1 MNDDMIDTEV
11 WKEVTDDFIY
21 HTHGMCVFM
30 EIFKSEHRKLH
41 ELRITIDTLSD
52 LLRNRRGEGKE
63 EEGRKK
69 RKIIKK
75 KCTTPKKTMT
85 VKFMKVSPK
94 SYDIHQ
100 KYNCTVGA

>member
-11 WKEVTDDFIY
+11 WKEVTDDFIN

-63 EEGRKK
+63 EEGGMEGKNPGWR
-69 RKIIKK
+69 RQASVVAGAFIIV
-75 KCTTPKKTMT
+75 MLAIL
-85 VKFMKVSPK
+85 VE
-94 SYDIHQ
+94 
-100 KYNCTVGA
+100 